1 MSYIQVVDD
10 DMADKIIG
18 VMWNT
23 GSDSPAL
30 QQIDIDGDVITKK
43 STAWFDRHPVWGGMK
58 RCTLSE
64 AQTKKIND
72 IGIGK
77 NVTSK
82 IPVDDQ
88 IAAIRKQLILVS
100 EAVKVPLDKDFQA
113 LEDLVAS
120 EKAKKEKKVE
130 TVKPKKASAKKSK

>member
-1 MSYIQVVDD
+1 M
-10 DMADKIIG
+10 
-18 VMWNT
+18 
-23 GSDSPAL
+23 
-30 QQIDIDGDVITKK
+30 
-43 STAWFDRHPVWGGMK
+43 
-58 RCTLSE
+58 TLSE

-72 IGIGK
+72 LGIGK

-113 LEDLVAS
+113 LEDLVAA
-120 EKAKKEKKVE
+120 EKKKKEKKAEPAKE
-130 TVKPKKASAKKSK
+130 TAKKSK